1 MKNLLII
8 GFTFPEP
15 STTAAGVRMMQL
27 IDFFLSKGYKITFAS
42 TASISDKSVDFT
54 SLEISTKEIKLND
67 SSFDVFVKELNPDI
81 VLFDRFLTEEQFGWR
96 VAENCPNSIR
106 ILDTEDLHF
115 LRKARGKAY
124 KTDTSFEKIN
134 LFTEVAKRE
143 LASILRSDLSLI
155 ISEYEVELLENTFK
169 ISDDTLHYLPFMM
182 DKLDEKEIVS
192 LPTFEE
198 RNHFITMGNFQHAP
212 NLDAVIYLKKK
223 IWPLIRK
230 QLPEAQIHIYGA
242 YVPTEVA
249 TMNDEKEG
257 FLIKGWAENI
267 TEVLKN
273 SRVCLAPL
281 QFGAGL
287 KGKLFDAMKSGTPS
301 VTTSIGAEGI
311 NGSLSFGGFIEDS
324 IEKFVKASVLLYT
337 EKDEWQTAQQSG
349 FNILDKRFN
358 SEEIKNKFGDKL
370 GVIFKNIE
378 DHRQSNIIG
387 QILQHQSLQATKYL
401 SKWIEEK
408 NKVN

>member
-1 MKNLLII
+1 MFDKPKEEELK
-8 GFTFPEP
+8 T
-15 STTAAGVRMMQL
+15 
-27 IDFFLSKGYKITFAS
+27 LSS
-42 TASISDKSVDFT
+42 
-54 SLEISTKEIKLND
+54 
-67 SSFDVFVKELNPDI
+67 
-81 VLFDRFLTEEQFGWR
+81 
-96 VAENCPNSIR
+96 
-106 ILDTEDLHF
+106 
-115 LRKARGKAY
+115 
-124 KTDTSFEKIN
+124 
-134 LFTEVAKRE
+134 
-143 LASILRSDLSLI
+143 
-155 ISEYEVELLENTFK
+155 
-169 ISDDTLHYLPFMM
+169 
-182 DKLDEKEIVS
+182 
-192 LPTFEE
+192 FEE
-198 RNHFITMGNFQHAP
+198 RNHFITVGNFQHAP

-257 FLIKGWAENI
+257 FLIKGWVENI

-287 KGKLFDAMKSGTPS
+287 KGKLFDSMKSGTPS

-311 NGSLSFGGFIEDS
+311 NGNLPFGGFIEDS
-324 IEKFVKASVLLYT
+324 IKKFVKASVLLYT
-337 EKDEWQTAQQSG
+337 KKDEWQTAQQSG
-349 FNILDKRFN
+349 FNILNKRFN

-378 DHRQSNIIG
+378 DHRQSNFIG